1 MSLAADQLT
10 RLRRTT
16 LAGVSQQQLTVV
28 AAAGIAVVAASLRMW
43 HLGLIGLNSDESVY
57 TGQAASL
64 AGDGRLGQYFS
75 PFRAHPLDIQTMLA
89 GLFAFTGV
97 SDYAARVFVALVFGV
112 GGCAAVGLL
121 AWRMYGRS
129 AGLVAM
135 TVIAVMPYHVIL
147 SRQVTL
153 DVPVMLFD
161 TLFVWCVFEY
171 INQERSIWLIRS
183 APFLG

>member
-16 LAGVSQQQLTVV
+16 LADVSQQQLTVV

-64 AGDGRLGQYFS
+64 AGDGRLAQYFS

-89 GLFAFTGV
+89 GLFTFTRG
-97 SDYAARVFVALVFGV
+97 SDHAGRVFFAPGVGV
-112 GGCAAVGLL
+112 GGWAAVGVR
-121 AWRMYGRS
+121 ARGGGRP
-129 AGLVAM
+129 VA
-135 TVIAVMPYHVIL
+135 
-147 SRQVTL
+147 R
-153 DVPVMLFD
+153 
-161 TLFVWCVFEY
+161 
-171 INQERSIWLIRS
+171 R
-183 APFLG
+183 G